1 MVCYLLI
8 SISLLLHIRNY
19 RLFWILYVSLLFQI
33 MLLYFLN
40 DYSSPISNTLIIIN
54 ITITLTII
62 PVNSKPNP
70 EVIVIINGGDPKAAS
85 ELKLRWVTLVTKQ
98 SSLTSCD
105 YSFWWCSYSVW
116 NSRWC
121 SIFINHHTFIS
132 KFTNHW
138 SWWP

>member
-8 SISLLLHIRNY
+8 SIFLLLHIHNY
-19 RLFWILYVSLLFQI
+19 RLFWTPHVSLLFKT

-40 DYSSPISNTLIIIN
+40 DYSLSNTFNIIN
-54 ITITLTII
+54 ITMTLTPI
-62 PVNSKPNP
+62 PIKNKPNP
-70 EVIVIINGGDPKAAS
+70 EAIVIINGGDPKAAS

-121 SIFINHHTFIS
+121 SIFINHHAFIS